1 MVRSMAHSRR
11 FLKTFELESL
21 RFSVKQ
27 SEIWVRDYAGIN
39 QFVVVLVFKTIF
51 LS

>member
-11 FLKTFELESL
+11 FLKTFKLGSL
-21 RFSVKQ
+21 SFSVKQ
-27 SEIWVRDYAGIN
+27 SEIWVRDYARIN
-39 QFVVVLVFKTIF
+39 QFVAVLVFKTIF

>member
-11 FLKTFELESL
+11 FLKTFKLESL
-21 RFSVKQ
+21 SFSVKQ
-27 SEIWVRDYAGIN
+27 SEIWVRDYSGIN
-39 QFVVVLVFKTIF
+39 QFVAVLVFKTIF